1 MKTNKKTKLE
11 LRETNLTHFC
21 MHFLYMQ
28 RCDKIERERE
38 KKGIKKAAALAT
50 TTLIMRKRLHYK
62 KKKVRIT
69 HAK

>member
-38 KKGIKKAAALAT
+38 KKRNQKSSSIGDDYTYYEKKA
-50 TTLIMRKRLHYK
+50 TLQ
-62 KKKVRIT
+62 KKVRIT